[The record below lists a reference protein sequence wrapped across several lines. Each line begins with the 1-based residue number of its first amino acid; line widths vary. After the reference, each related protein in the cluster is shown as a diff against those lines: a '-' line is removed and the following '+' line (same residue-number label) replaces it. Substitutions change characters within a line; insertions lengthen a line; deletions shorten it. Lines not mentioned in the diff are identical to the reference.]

1 MKDTNRINKIKKF
14 NERFDTK
21 NDLLEKIEPLFHESE
36 ETELYTEKE
45 VLRMLN
51 NYDREFKLD
60 TFAYTKPCKY
70 TVEDWFERNKK

>member
-1 MKDTNRINKIKKF
+1 MRDTNRINKIKKF

-45 VLRMLN
+45 IGRAHV
-51 NYDREFKLD
+51 
-60 TFAYTKPCKY
+60 
-70 TVEDWFERNKK
+70 